1 MSNLFK
7 LPSEKG
13 SALKGKNFLP
23 WGADSLFEGRM
34 SSNAG
39 KQPGNYKSCL
49 PCKKGEKSQ
58 VHPVPLNTRVTV
70 ESKEWKDSWRFF
82 SRMYMTVVNSY
93 IFIVEINASFI

>member
-39 KQPGNYKSCL
+39 KQPGNYKSL
-49 PCKKGEKSQ
+49 
-58 VHPVPLNTRVTV
+58 
-70 ESKEWKDSWRFF
+70 
-82 SRMYMTVVNSY
+82 
-93 IFIVEINASFI
+93 